1 MEETEKGQRSSE
13 QVRRLL
19 AAIGCD
25 TNKIAPQRPPKPDL
39 LVVISDRR
47 IAIET
52 TDYHGDEQIMGG
64 SNLRKQEE
72 KDAREDKVKGYW
84 VSTDPLPGITKRIRE
99 KTKKAY
105 DTSGADET
113 WLAIFAGVPQP
124 GTLAST
130 FIFKLAVNCSKLNEQ
145 TGDMLKTSLFSRC
158 YLHCAMTENRHSVIF
173 CWTKESGWQEIQ
185 NPPAK

>member
-1 MEETEKGQRSSE
+1 MDETEKGQRSSE

-19 AAIGCD
+19 ASIGS
-25 TNKIAPQRPPKPDL
+25 KASGIAPQCPPKPDL

-52 TDYHGDEQIMGG
+52 TDYHSDEQIMGG

-72 KDAREDKVKGYW
+72 KDAREGKIKGYW
-84 VSTDPLPGITKRIRE
+84 VPPDPLPGITKRIGE

-113 WLAIFAGVPQP
+113 WLAIFAGVSQL
-124 GTLAST
+124 GALAST
-130 FIFKLAVNCSKLNEQ
+130 FIFKLAVNCSKLNEH

-158 YLHCAMTENRHSVIF
+158 YLHCAITE
-173 CWTKESGWQEIQ
+173 
-185 NPPAK
+185 